1 MKHAIYPG
9 SFDPVTYGHIDI
21 IKRAAE
27 MFDDLLTVCVLDN
40 KAKTPLFSVDE
51 RVKMLRKV
59 SENIPNVRVDSYYGL
74 LMDYAR
80 KIDCHI
86 AVRGLRAVTDF
97 EYELQIAHANRTISD
112 GWLDTIFI
120 TSSMELRRIGNMS
133 SKIEQMIDQIEDFID
148 SCRYQTFS
156 KTNIIV
162 DKDEMDALLE
172 ELRAKTPDE
181 IRHYQRIIANKEAIL
196 DDAKRKAEE
205 MINEAT
211 AHTNELVNEHEI
223 MQQAYA
229 QANEIV
235 RMATQQAQDIL
246 DKAVSESDAQR
257 EAFRQYMEGMLAD
270 LEKSTISARNN
281 MTSIFSNFHD
291 EMSDYIDTIGQNLN
305 EISPQPE
312 EDEDS
317 GLMQN
322 MDGDPEDYPEEEE
335 DDSEFVNTDMF
346 EG

>member
-1 MKHAIYPG
+1 
-9 SFDPVTYGHIDI
+9 
-21 IKRAAE
+21 
-27 MFDDLLTVCVLDN
+27 
-40 KAKTPLFSVDE
+40 
-51 RVKMLRKV
+51 
-59 SENIPNVRVDSYYGL
+59 
-74 LMDYAR
+74 
-80 KIDCHI
+80 
-86 AVRGLRAVTDF
+86 
-97 EYELQIAHANRTISD
+97 
-112 GWLDTIFI
+112 
-120 TSSMELRRIGNMS
+120 MS

-181 IRHYQRIIANKEAIL
+181 IRHYQRIIANRDAIL

-291 EMSDYIDTIGQNLN
+291 EMSDYIDTFRQNRAELA
-305 EISPQPE
+305 PQDE

-317 GLMQN
+317 GLMQ
-322 MDGDPEDYPEEEE
+322 DVDEGEPEEYDQEE
-335 DDSEFVNTDMF
+335 DDSDFVNTDMVQD
-346 EG
+346 